1 MVYQLIII
9 DPKGVKRYVNVA
21 NSEEEFRNTTV
32 EELKRKIVKDICKDY
47 DWKSNT

>member
-9 DPKGVKRYVNVA
+9 GKQGEKRHVNVA

-32 EELKRKIVKDICKDY
+32 EELKRKIVKYY
-47 DWKSNT
+47 DCNSNT

>member
-1 MVYQLIII
+1 MIYQLGIIG
-9 DPKGVKRYVNVA
+9 PNRGKRHVNVA

-47 DWKSNT
+47 DCKSNT